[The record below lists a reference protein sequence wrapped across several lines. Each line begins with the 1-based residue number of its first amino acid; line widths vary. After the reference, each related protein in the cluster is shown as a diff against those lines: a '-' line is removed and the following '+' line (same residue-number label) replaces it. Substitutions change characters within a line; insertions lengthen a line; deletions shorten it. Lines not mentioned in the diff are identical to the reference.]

1 MTMNTEKRTA
11 RVFTPKQKFEI
22 LKDIEKQES
31 VKAGLEKYQ
40 LSSSTYSKWR
50 RPSIGW
56 PRARHDSGNTSAER
70 TQLLIEYQVAPDFAA
85 SRPFSKRWLIS
96 PVETHPCLE
105 RSQTERITN
114 SKLL

>member
-1 MTMNTEKRTA
+1 MVVVAFFMVVVA
-11 RVFTPKQKFEI
+11 RPSLEQKFEI

-56 PRARHDSGNTSAER
+56 PRARRDSGNTSAER
-70 TQLLIEYQVAPDFAA
+70 TQLLIEYHVAPDFAA
-85 SRPFSKRWLIS
+85 SRPFLKRWLIS
-96 PVETHPCLE
+96 GRAPSMLGAPPDRAH
-105 RSQTERITN
+105 N
-114 SKLL
+114 